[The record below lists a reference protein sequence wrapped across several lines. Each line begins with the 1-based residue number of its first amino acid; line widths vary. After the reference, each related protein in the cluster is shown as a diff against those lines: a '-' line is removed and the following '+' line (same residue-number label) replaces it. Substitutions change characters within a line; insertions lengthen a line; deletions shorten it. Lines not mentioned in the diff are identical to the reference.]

1 MKQQYILIEK
11 KVFKIMFGNMI
22 ENQNFDY
29 FCYPFL
35 KKRDEFS
42 LKR

>member
-1 MKQQYILIEK
+1 
-11 KVFKIMFGNMI
+11 MFGNMI

-29 FCYPFL
+29 FCFL
-35 KKRDEFS
+35 LLKMRDEFS

>member
-1 MKQQYILIEK
+1 
-11 KVFKIMFGNMI
+11 MFGNMI

-35 KKRDEFS
+35 KMRDEFS
-42 LKR
+42 LKK